1 MFLFVGA
8 AFSAVLPSAAKSDII
23 FAPIVPTFMPRS
35 DALCLSRGNSTAP
48 EPSSNSLSGFAED
61 AKYNSLALS
70 APVPTGYAL
79 AMSNAN
85 CAFSSTKY
93 MLYVQLKSY
102 SPETCAELCNKYEG
116 CDSFNIYIQ
125 RDPSVVPGPAC
136 PNPAPIF
143 VTKCALYSEPEQ
155 LSSCTNFGQH
165 VGPVDADGEA
175 FKIAMRG
182 SNAYKK
188 VSPVREVFVTVTKT
202 ETIFTGNQK
211 DRRTLF
217 EYPTPS
223 EYDATTTVRIPKTT
237 PEYVHVGPETVI
249 TPAGTITTTIT
260 LSGPVATTTTITL
273 PRPVVTTTTTT
284 TLDSPD
290 PTSTTTTTINY
301 PGPMVTTTYAGP
313 DSTVTV
319 YGKRDIAAAHFKGKE
334 EGEERWNAWTKEW
347 RPAPHCCDI
356 TTTATRIGTRRPHHV
371 LPSYVPR
378 SVIDPEVIMVYP
390 TPTTFSGGSRTWTL
404 EFAGRTSTIT
414 TTLTHE
420 WQPATIEAGT
430 YTATLSSIDR
440 SKRPS
445 ATATDASDMI
455 KDRPEPMKT
464 ITLDDSYTYTGPTDV
479 PMKTITLRA

>member
-8 AFSAVLPSAAKSDII
+8 ALSAVLPSAAKSDII

-48 EPSSNSLSGFAED
+48 EPSSSSLSGFAED
-61 AKYNSLALS
+61 AKYDSLALS
-70 APVPTGYAL
+70 APVPTGYAPI
-79 AMSNAN
+79 MSNAN

-93 MLYVQLKSY
+93 MLYVQLESY
-102 SPETCAELCNKYEG
+102 SSETCAELCNKYEG

-188 VSPVREVFVTVTKT
+188 VSPVRKVFVTVTKT
-202 ETIFTGNQK
+202 ETISTGNQK

-217 EYPTPS
+217 EYPTPVD
-223 EYDATTTVRIPKTT
+223 YDATTTVRIPKTT
-237 PEYVHVGPETVI
+237 PEYVYVGPETVV
-249 TPAGTITTTIT
+249 TPTGPITTTIT
-260 LSGPVATTTTITL
+260 LPG
-273 PRPVVTTTTTT
+273 PVVTTTTTT
-284 TLDSPD
+284 TTLPRPVVTITTTLDSPD
-290 PTSTTTTTINY
+290 PATTNTTTINHS
-301 PGPMVTTTYAGP
+301 GPMVTVTYAGP
-313 DSTVTV
+313 DTTVTV
-319 YGKRDIAAAHFKGKE
+319 YGKRDIAAAQFKGKE

-378 SVIDPEVIMVYP
+378 SVVEGGFVAVYP
-390 TPTTFSGGSRTWTL
+390 TSVTISGGLGTYTWVIAGPTETTTATFTHLMLPTTV
-404 EFAGRTSTIT
+404 
-414 TTLTHE
+414 
-420 WQPATIEAGT
+420 EAGT
-430 YTATLSSIDR
+430 YTASLTTIDR

-479 PMKTITLRA
+479 PMKTITLRD

>member
-1 MFLFVGA
+1 MLDFVFSITTIFLFVGA
-8 AFSAVLPSAAKSDII
+8 AFSAVLPSVAKSDII

-61 AKYNSLALS
+61 AKYSSLALS

-79 AMSNAN
+79 AMSNAD
-85 CAFSSTKY
+85 CAFASTKY

-102 SPETCAELCNKYEG
+102 NSKTCAELCNKYEG

-249 TPAGTITTTIT
+249 TPAGAI
-260 LSGPVATTTTITL
+260 TTTITL

-290 PTSTTTTTINY
+290 PTTTTATAINHS
-301 PGPMVTTTYAGP
+301 GPMVTVTYAGP
-313 DSTVTV
+313 DTTVTV
-319 YGKRDIAAAHFKGKE
+319 YSKRDIAAPQFKGKE
-334 EGEERWNAWTKEW
+334 EGEERWDAWTKEW

-378 SVIDPEVIMVYP
+378 SVVEGEFVAVYP
-390 TPTTFSGGSRTWTL
+390 TPTTFSGGRKTYTL

-430 YTATLSSIDR
+430 YTASLSFIDH

-445 ATATDASDMI
+445 ATATDVTDMT
-455 KDRPEPMKT
+455 KDSHEPMKT
-464 ITLDDSYTYTGPTDV
+464 ITLDDSYTYTGPTNV

>member
-1 MFLFVGA
+1 MEDALAVLLRGLTDYMNGESDSNRSEMLDGIANCQVGA
-8 AFSAVLPSAAKSDII
+8 RDAMMGLILWNIPMGLSHAIGHQLGSTCGVMHGVTSCIMLAPVLRYNASKSEKQRHLQQSVLEIWNKVLERDESSLADAVANFVKSLGLPS
-23 FAPIVPTFMPRS
+23 T
-35 DALCLSRGNSTAP
+35 L
-48 EPSSNSLSGFAED
+48 
-61 AKYNSLALS
+61 
-70 APVPTGYAL
+70 
-79 AMSNAN
+79 
-85 CAFSSTKY
+85 
-93 MLYVQLKSY
+93 
-102 SPETCAELCNKYEG
+102 
-116 CDSFNIYIQ
+116 
-125 RDPSVVPGPAC
+125 
-136 PNPAPIF
+136 
-143 VTKCALYSEPEQ
+143 
-155 LSSCTNFGQH
+155 
-165 VGPVDADGEA
+165 
-175 FKIAMRG
+175 
-182 SNAYKK
+182 
-188 VSPVREVFVTVTKT
+188 REVGIQEPADIEKVVDSTMTDVFGAM
-202 ETIFTGNQK
+202 EGMGQK
-211 DRRTLF
+211 QDVLAILESAKGR
-217 EYPTPS
+217 
-223 EYDATTTVRIPKTT
+223 
-237 PEYVHVGPETVI
+237 ETVI

-260 LSGPVATTTTITL
+260 LSGPVATTTIITL

-464 ITLDDSYTYTGPTDV
+464 ITLDDSYTYTEPTDV

>member
-1 MFLFVGA
+1 MLNFVFSITTMFLFVGA

-70 APVPTGYAL
+70 ASVPTGYAL

-102 SPETCAELCNKYEG
+102 SPEACAELCNKYEG

-165 VGPVDADGEA
+165 VGPVDADGGA

-223 EYDATTTVRIPKTT
+223 EYDATTTVRIPETT
-237 PEYVHVGPETVI
+237 PEYMHVGPETVI
-249 TPAGTITTTIT
+249 TPAGAI
-260 LSGPVATTTTITL
+260 TTTITL

-290 PTSTTTTTINY
+290 PTTTTTITINY
-301 PGPMVTTTYAGP
+301 PGPMVTTTYADP
-313 DSTVTV
+313 DSIVTV
-319 YGKRDIAAAHFKGKE
+319 YGKRDIAAAKFKGKE
-334 EGEERWNAWTKEW
+334 EGEGRWNAWTKEW

-378 SVIDPEVIMVYP
+378 SVVEGRFVAVYP
-390 TPTTFSGGSRTWTL
+390 TPTTSSGGRRTYTL
-404 EFAGRTSTIT
+404 EFTGRASTIT

-420 WQPATIEAGT
+420 WQPATVEAST
-430 YTATLSSIDR
+430 YTASLTTIDR

-445 ATATDASDMI
+445 ATATDTSDMI